1 MKKQVYNTFVA
12 KGGIFL
18 KKTIDSV
25 IEIDK
30 KAKEMVAVTLK
41 DLDYIQKKTKDELLA
56 MENKAIEDAKK
67 TAQEKYDAIIEDYKR
82 KSELEKKKGDDQLR
96 KMDEIYQQQKS
107 DLVDLAFSRLI
118 RGEKNA

>member
-1 MKKQVYNTFVA
+1 M
-12 KGGIFL
+12 